1 MRIKFLSD
9 CHSVQAA
16 SRLRDTESIAH
27 PQHYYSGAAAG
38 APCAK
43 PHHTAGLLTCHA
55 MLTRVKHGFRIIS
68 PTCSLSGMTISFL
81 LFLGSTATAN
91 AEEPHDHGTRT
102 FHKFVLEADSGYGR
116 DEMISSWD
124 FKGWIGKDRDKLAL
138 KSEGE
143 KEGSHLRQAEFW
155 AMYSRNIS
163 EFWDAQVGLRHD
175 TQKEGTS
182 YLVMGFEGLA
192 PYFLD
197 TEMHVFVSHK
207 GDVGARLRQETDLLI
222 TQQLVAQPYL
232 EVNAFAQDVPE
243 QHVGGGFSSLELGLK
258 TRYEVTR
265 KFAPYLDL
273 RYERKLG
280 ETSILARH
288 DGERRDDFIAAL
300 GVRLM
305 F

>member
-1 MRIKFLSD
+1 MTWKGITTMRIK
-9 CHSVQAA
+9 
-16 SRLRDTESIAH
+16 
-27 PQHYYSGAAAG
+27 
-38 APCAK
+38 
-43 PHHTAGLLTCHA
+43 
-55 MLTRVKHGFRIIS
+55 
-68 PTCSLSGMTISFL
+68 L
-81 LFLGSTATAN
+81 LFTAALFASSAS
-91 AEEPHDHGTRT
+91 AEELHDHGNKT
-102 FHKFVLEADSGYGR
+102 FHKFQLEADRGYGR

-143 KEGSHLRQAEFW
+143 KEGSHLKQAEFW
-155 AMYSRNIS
+155 GMYSRNIS

-197 TEMHVFVSHK
+197 TEIHVFISHK
-207 GDVGARLRQETDLLI
+207 GDLSARLRQETDLLI
-222 TQQLVAQPYL
+222 TQQLIAEPYF

-243 QHVGGGFSSLELGLK
+243 QHVAGGFSSLELGLK
-258 TRYEVTR
+258 TRYEITR

-273 RYERKLG
+273 RYERKLSA
-280 ETSILARH
+280 TSGIAQS

-300 GVRLM
+300 GIRLT